1 MNRSPSPRIVTRPVD
16 AAARERLLGAGL
28 HPVLARVYAGRGVR
42 GPEELAGAMGE
53 LLAPDGM
60 LGIDRAALR
69 LADAIERREP
79 VLIVADYD
87 CDGATACAVGV
98 RGLRAMGAT
107 VDYLV
112 PNRLEHGYG
121 LTPAIVE
128 LAAVHPRLGRP
139 GLLVTVDNGIASL
152 EGVARA
158 RELGIDVVV
167 TDHHLPGPQL
177 PDARAIVD
185 PNQPGCGFA
194 SKHLAGVGVMFY
206 VLLALRALLRGRGA
220 YAGERREP
228 ALQTL
233 LDLVAVGTIADLVRL
248 DRNNRLLV
256 AAGLRRIRS
265 GQAQAGIRALFEV
278 CARPWREA
286 GCEDIGFGLGPRINA
301 AGRLADIAVGIECL
315 ITDDEDRARELAGR
329 LDAINRERRALEERM
344 REQAFEAH
352 AEADPGACTRVVFR
366 PDWHPGVV
374 GLVAS
379 RLKDRDHLPTIAFAP
394 AGDPACLQG
403 SGRSIAGVHLRDAID
418 LAAKRAPGAV
428 LRFGGHAMA
437 AGLTVLAERL
447 TEFRLRFD
455 EAVAHLADPQAFAP
469 QLDTDGSLA
478 GEPVDLDLVAQI
490 DAAVW
495 GQGFPAPLFVDEAEV
510 TGQRLLKDRHLRL
523 DLRIAGQPYA
533 AIAFGRS
540 EPLGRRARLAYRIS
554 RNDWGGRSSL
564 QLIVDRIL
572 EP

>member
-1 MNRSPSPRIVTRPVD
+1 MTAAPSPRVVARAVD
-16 AAARERLLGAGL
+16 AAARARLLGAGL
-28 HPVLARVYAGRGVR
+28 HPVLARVYAGRGV
-42 GPEELAGAMGE
+42 GSPEELAGTMGD

-60 LGIDRAALR
+60 LGLDRAATR
-69 LADAIERREP
+69 LADAIARREP

-121 LTPAIVE
+121 LTPTIVD
-128 LAAVHPRLGRP
+128 LAATHPRLGRP

-167 TDHHLPGPQL
+167 TDHHLPGPNL
-177 PDARAIVD
+177 PAACAIVD
-185 PNQPGCGFA
+185 PNQPGCAFG

-206 VLLALRALLRGRGA
+206 VLLALRALLRHRGA
-220 YAGERREP
+220 FADRREP
-228 ALQTL
+228 ALQAL
-233 LDLVAVGTIADLVRL
+233 LDLVAVGTIADLVPL

-256 AAGLRRIRS
+256 AAGLRRIRA
-265 GQAQAGIRALFEV
+265 GQAHAGIRALFEV

-315 ITDDEDRARELAGR
+315 VTDDEDHARELAGR
-329 LDAINRERRALEERM
+329 LDAINRERRVLEERM
-344 REQAFEAH
+344 RDQAFEAQ
-352 AEADPGACTRVVFR
+352 AEPDAGSCTRVVFR

-403 SGRSIAGVHLRDAID
+403 SGRSIVGVHLRDAID

-428 LRFGGHAMA
+428 VRFGGHAMA
-437 AGLTVLAERL
+437 AGLTVLAARL
-447 TEFRLRFD
+447 PEFRLRFD
-455 EAVAHLADPQAFAP
+455 EAVARLADPQAFSP
-469 QLDTDGSLA
+469 QLETDGSLA
-478 GEPVDLDLVAQI
+478 GETVDLELVGLI

-495 GQGFPAPLFVDEAEV
+495 GQGFPAPLFVDDAEV
-510 TGQRLLKDRHLRL
+510 TAQRLLKDRHLRL
-523 DLRIAGQPYA
+523 DLRIAGRAYA

-540 EPLGRRARLAYRIS
+540 EPLGRQARLAYRLA

-564 QLIVDRIL
+564 QLIVERVLD
-572 EP
+572 P